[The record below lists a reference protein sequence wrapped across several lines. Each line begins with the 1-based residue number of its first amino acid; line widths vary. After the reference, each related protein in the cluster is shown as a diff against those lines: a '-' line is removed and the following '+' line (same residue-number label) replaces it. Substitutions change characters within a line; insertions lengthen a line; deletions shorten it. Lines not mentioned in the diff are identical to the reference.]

1 MNRGSVVLGVKLRG
15 AAGALIQSVRCGE
28 SAGRR
33 RTDAKEGAGRCGM
46 DRKVAGGGTLSRINR
61 GSVRGYSRSDAARVQ
76 DKESRW
82 MREGSSGS
90 VRCGSEGRGRWK
102 VERSRM
108 NRGSVRGYSRSDA
121 ARVQDGEEQMRRK

>member
-33 RTDAKEGAGRCGM
+33 RTDAKEGADRCGV
-46 DRKVAGGGTLSRINR
+46 DRKVAGGG
-61 GSVRGYSRSDAARVQ
+61 
-76 DKESRW
+76 RW
-82 MREGSSGS
+82 
-90 VRCGSEGRGRWK
+90 
-102 VERSRM
+102 SRM

-121 ARVQDGEEQMRRK
+121 ARVQDEEEQMGRK